1 MIRGFLDFFW
11 RTIPSSISTHEKKK
25 KKLQKAIISSP
36 DMEVQNFKKKF
47 PNVLVDA
54 IPPSAF
60 LFTKEKQ

>member
-1 MIRGFLDFFW
+1 MK
-11 RTIPSSISTHEKKK
+11 KKK